1 MKIIVC
7 LDNHNGYMFNNRR
20 LSSDKH
26 ITDNIEKLA
35 KTNRVIVTPYSRK
48 LFSERSNVIVN
59 NEPLTVASNND
70 YCFVE
75 DSDINKCLNKITE
88 IIMFKWNRDYPYDKT
103 LSMNFDNWKLV
114 SHADFAGN
122 SHEKISK
129 DVFLRKD
136 G

>member
-1 MKIIVC
+1 
-7 LDNHNGYMFNNRR
+7 MFNNRR
-20 LSSDKH
+20 LSSDKC
-26 ITDNIEKLA
+26 ITDDIEKFA
-35 KTNRVIVTPYSRK
+35 KTNRVIVTPYSHK
-48 LFSERSNVIVN
+48 LFSERSNVIV
-59 NEPLTVASNND
+59 NND

-75 DSDINKCLNKITE
+75 DSDINKCLSKVTE

-103 LSMNFDNWKLV
+103 LSMNLDNWKLV

-136 G
+136 E

>member
-1 MKIIVC
+1 
-7 LDNHNGYMFNNRR
+7 MFNNRR
-20 LSSDKH
+20 LSSDKC
-26 ITDNIEKLA
+26 ITDDIEKFA
-35 KTNRVIVTPYSRK
+35 KTSRVIVTPYSHK
-48 LFSERSNVIVN
+48 LFSERSNVMVN
-59 NEPLTVASNND
+59 NDPLAVASNND

-75 DSDINKCLNKITE
+75 DSDINKCLSKVTE

-103 LSMNFDNWKLV
+103 LSMNLDNWKLV

-136 G
+136 E

>member
-26 ITDNIEKLA
+26 ITDNIEKIA

-48 LFSERSNVIVN
+48 LFSKRSNVIVN
-59 NEPLTVASNND
+59 NEPLAVASNND

-75 DSDINKCLNKITE
+75 DSDINK
-88 IIMFKWNRDYPYDKT
+88 
-103 LSMNFDNWKLV
+103 
-114 SHADFAGN
+114 
-122 SHEKISK
+122 
-129 DVFLRKD
+129 
-136 G
+136 